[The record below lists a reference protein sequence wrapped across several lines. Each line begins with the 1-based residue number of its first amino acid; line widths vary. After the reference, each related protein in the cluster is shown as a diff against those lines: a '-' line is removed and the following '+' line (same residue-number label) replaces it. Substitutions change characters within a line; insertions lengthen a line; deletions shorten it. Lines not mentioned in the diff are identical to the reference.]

1 MIKSFAK
8 NNFYY
13 HIFLILFFLIS
24 INYIYVVFAPW
35 RDEIGYLSDKLLFLE
50 GINLSYSHVPT
61 GISTWFSSMILIF
74 EIIYNFIRE
83 NNFSILKMY
92 QIIDKIIYQNYLDL
106 TKIKLSII
114 VLNTFFLYF
123 FYRKQKNELFY
134 LLFLIL
140 ALAPGIS
147 EVTFSGKSY
156 FLGSIF
162 AALALV
168 YNFEKKKELSIVFL
182 ALATGERLEYFLL
195 SGILLIDKSNLK
207 NIIKNY
213 LIYLIL
219 FCAISPWFFVSIIQN
234 LKVILAYVFSQKS
247 TISDSLGIINI
258 SLLFCTLVIF
268 YFNKLFKSYKKN
280 LISLVI
286 VVFLILYLTFTFNI
300 ALRWFGPIFL
310 YIVFYFSTIY
320 EELINYKY
328 LKTILL
334 IVISSLFVFHFIN
347 KQNYY
352 TDIEILEFE
361 KNSGYKEIIGFKLLK
376 EGANFNS
383 YYNISS
389 KIFKK
394 ENIKNDMFFRLKSSP
409 IFLSEVNNLEIL
421 HNRRYQYLSRYNQ
434 SDNYNKYIST
444 GAGLYPKISFW
455 CKILKNKNTGIM
467 SGTALKIKK
476 CED

>member
-1 MIKSFAK
+1 MIKSFPK

-24 INYIYVVFAPW
+24 INYIYIVFAPW
-35 RDEIGYLSDKLLFLE
+35 RDEIGYLSDKLLFIE

-61 GISTWFSSMILIF
+61 GISTWFSSMVLIF
-74 EIIYNFIRE
+74 EIIYNFISE

-114 VLNTFFLYF
+114 ILNTSFLYF
-123 FYRKQKNELFY
+123 LYRKTKNELFY
-134 LLFLIL
+134 LVFLIL

-168 YNFEKKKELSIVFL
+168 YNFEKKKELSVVFL

-195 SGILLIDKSNLK
+195 SGIFLIDKSNLK
-207 NIIKNY
+207 NIVKNY

-219 FCAISPWFFVSIIQN
+219 FCAVSPWFFVSIIQN

-268 YFNKLFKSYKKN
+268 YFNKLFISYKKN
-280 LISLVI
+280 LISLLI
-286 VVFLILYLTFTFNI
+286 VVFLILYLSFTFNI

-310 YIVFYFSTIY
+310 YIIFYFSTIY
-320 EELINYKY
+320 RDLINYKY
-328 LKTILL
+328 LRSILL
-334 IVISSLFVFHFIN
+334 IMISSLFIFHFFN

-352 TDIEILEFE
+352 TDLEILEFE
-361 KNSGYKEIIGFKLLK
+361 KNSGYREIIGFKLLK
-376 EGANFNS
+376 EDANFRT

-394 ENIKNDMFFRLKSSP
+394 ENIKNDMFFRLNSSP

-421 HNRRYQYLSRYNQ
+421 HNRRYQYLSKYNQ
-434 SDNYNKYIST
+434 SNNYNKYIST

-455 CKILKNKNTGIM
+455 CKILKNKDTGIV

>member
-1 MIKSFAK
+1 MNKSFLK
-8 NNFYY
+8 HNLYN

-50 GINLSYSHVPT
+50 GINLSYAHVPT
-61 GISTWFSSMILIF
+61 GISTWFSSLILVFEILIN
-74 EIIYNFIRE
+74 IIKEYD
-83 NNFSILKMY
+83 FSILKIY
-92 QIIDKIIYQNYLDL
+92 QIFDKIIYENYLDL

-114 VLNTFFLYF
+114 ALNTFFLYF
-123 FYRKQKNELFY
+123 LYQKQKNELFY

-162 AALALV
+162 AALSLV
-168 YNFEKKKELSIVFL
+168 YNLSKKKELSIVFL

-195 SGILLIDKSNLK
+195 SGILLIDKNILK
-207 NIIKNY
+207 NTFKNY

-234 LKVILAYVFSQKS
+234 IKVILAYVFSQKS
-247 TISDSLGIINI
+247 TINDNLGITNI
-258 SLLFCTLVIF
+258 LLLFLTLVIF
-268 YFNKLFKSYKKN
+268 YFNKLLRSHKKN
-280 LISLVI
+280 FISLLI
-286 VVFLILYLTFTFNI
+286 VVLLILYLTITFNI
-300 ALRWFGPIFL
+300 AFRWFVPIFL
-310 YIVFYFSTIY
+310 YIIFYFSTMY
-320 EELINYKY
+320 EYLINYNYSK
-328 LKTILL
+328 KILL
-334 IVISSLFVFHFIN
+334 IVISLLFIFHFFN

-352 TDIEILEFE
+352 TDINILEFE
-361 KNSGYKEIIGFKLLK
+361 KNSGYREIIGFKLLK
-376 EGANFNS
+376 EDANFNP
-383 YYNISS
+383 YYQISS

-394 ENIKNDMFFRLKSSP
+394 ENIKNEKFFKSKLSP
-409 IFLSEVNNLEIL
+409 IFLSDVNNLEIL

-444 GAGLYPKISFW
+444 GAGLYPKVSFW
-455 CKILKNKNTGIM
+455 CKILKNKETGII
-467 SGTALKIKK
+467 SSTSLKIKK

>member
-24 INYIYVVFAPW
+24 INYIYIVFAPW
-35 RDEIGYLSDKLLFLE
+35 RDEIGYLSDKLLFIE

-74 EIIYNFIRE
+74 EVIYNLIIE

-92 QIIDKIIYQNYLDL
+92 QTIDKIIYQNYLDL

-114 VLNTFFLYF
+114 ILNTFFLYF
-123 FYRKQKNELFY
+123 LYRKTKNELFY

-140 ALAPGIS
+140 ALAPSIS

-168 YNFEKKKELSIVFL
+168 YNLKKKKELCIVFL

-195 SGILLIDKSNLK
+195 SGIFLIDKSNLK

>member
-1 MIKSFAK
+1 MIKSFSK

-24 INYIYVVFAPW
+24 INYIYIVFAPW
-35 RDEIGYLSDKLLFLE
+35 RDEIGYLSDKLLFIE

-61 GISTWFSSMILIF
+61 GISTWFSSMVLIF
-74 EIIYNFIRE
+74 EIIYNFISE

-114 VLNTFFLYF
+114 ILNTSFLYF
-123 FYRKQKNELFY
+123 LYRKTKNELFY
-134 LLFLIL
+134 LVFLIL

-195 SGILLIDKSNLK
+195 SGIFLIDKSNLK
-207 NIIKNY
+207 NIVKNY

-219 FCAISPWFFVSIIQN
+219 FCAVSPWFFVSIIQN

-268 YFNKLFKSYKKN
+268 YFNKLFISYKKN
-280 LISLVI
+280 LISLLI
-286 VVFLILYLTFTFNI
+286 VVFLILYLSFTFNI

-310 YIVFYFSTIY
+310 YIIFYFSTIY
-320 EELINYKY
+320 RDLINYKY
-328 LKTILL
+328 LRSILL
-334 IVISSLFVFHFIN
+334 IMISSLFIFHFFN

-352 TDIEILEFE
+352 TDLEILEFE
-361 KNSGYKEIIGFKLLK
+361 KNSGYREIIGFKLLK
-376 EGANFNS
+376 EDANFRT

-394 ENIKNDMFFRLKSSP
+394 ENIKNDMFFRLNSSP

-421 HNRRYQYLSRYNQ
+421 HNRRYQYLSKYNQ
-434 SDNYNKYIST
+434 SNNYNKYIST

-455 CKILKNKNTGIM
+455 CKILKNKDTGIV

>member
-1 MIKSFAK
+1 MIKSFSK
-8 NNFYY
+8 NNFYH

-35 RDEIGYLSDKLLFLE
+35 RDEIGYLSDKLLFIE

-61 GISTWFSSMILIF
+61 GISTWFSSIILIF
-74 EIIYNFIRE
+74 EIVYNFIKE
-83 NNFSILKMY
+83 INFSILKMY
-92 QIIDKIIYQNYLDL
+92 QIIDKVIYQNYLDL

-114 VLNTFFLYF
+114 ILNTIFLYF
-123 FYRKQKNELFY
+123 LYQKQKNELFY
-134 LLFLIL
+134 LIFLIL

-162 AALALV
+162 AALSLV
-168 YNFEKKKELSIVFL
+168 YNFEKKRELSIVFL

-207 NIIKNY
+207 NIFKNY

-247 TISDSLGIINI
+247 TINDSLRIINI
-258 SLLFCTLVIF
+258 SLLFLTLVIF
-268 YFNKLFKSYKKN
+268 YFNNLLKSHKKN
-280 LISLVI
+280 LISLLI

-310 YIVFYFSTIY
+310 YIIFYFSTIY
-320 EELINYKY
+320 EDLINAKY
-328 LKTILL
+328 LRSILL
-334 IVISSLFVFHFIN
+334 IVASFLFMFHFFN

-352 TDIEILEFE
+352 TDIDILDLE

-376 EGANFNS
+376 EDANFNS
-383 YYNISS
+383 YYKISS

-394 ENIKNDMFFRLKSSP
+394 ENIKNDLFFQLKPSP

-421 HNRRYQYLSRYNQ
+421 HNRRYQYLSRYNR
-434 SDNYNKYIST
+434 SNNYNKYIST

-455 CKILKNKNTGIM
+455 CQILKNKDTGIV
-467 SGTALKIKK
+467 SGTTLKIKK
-476 CED
+476 CKD

>member
-134 LLFLIL
+134 LFFLIL